1 LLFDFSA
8 LLFSTQRTF
17 MKRRQFHQLAATSL
31 AAVSL
36 PALAAFP
43 DKPVRIV
50 VPFPAGGPVD
60 VITRAVAERMG
71 AELKISVVVEN
82 RPGAAG
88 QLGSDVVAKA
98 PADGYTLLMGSTST
112 HSLPSLLG
120 QRLNYNPISSFTPL
134 GLVGLSPTVLC
145 VSTKLPVTDLKS
157 FLAYAKS
164 NPGKLSY
171 ASSGNGT
178 LNHLVTESFKMD
190 TGVFAVHIPYRG
202 TGQAMTDLISG
213 QVDMMFDAP
222 VTATPQIQAN
232 RIRPIAVAGPRRLRS
247 LPNVPTLR
255 ESGVKDFDG
264 SLWLGLF
271 APANLP
277 ADVASALNTALNAA
291 LATPALRDRL
301 TGFGFETNPGPPAL
315 LSAYMKAVEIGWSR
329 VVKARNIKAD
339 A

>member
-1 LLFDFSA
+1 
-8 LLFSTQRTF
+8 
-17 MKRRQFHQLAATSL
+17 MKRRQFHQIAGASL

-71 AELKISVVVEN
+71 AELKTSVVVEN

-120 QRLNYNPISSFTPL
+120 QRLSYNPVTSFTPI

-202 TGQAMTDLISG
+202 TGQAMTDLLSG

-222 VTATPQIQAN
+222 VTAIPQIQGN
-232 RIRPIAVAGPRRLRS
+232 RIRPIAVAGAKRVRA

-271 APANLP
+271 APANVP
-277 ADVASALNTALNAA
+277 ADVASALSTALNAA
-291 LATPALRDRL
+291 LGTPTLRDRL
-301 TGFGFETNPGPPAL
+301 TGFGFEANPGPAAL